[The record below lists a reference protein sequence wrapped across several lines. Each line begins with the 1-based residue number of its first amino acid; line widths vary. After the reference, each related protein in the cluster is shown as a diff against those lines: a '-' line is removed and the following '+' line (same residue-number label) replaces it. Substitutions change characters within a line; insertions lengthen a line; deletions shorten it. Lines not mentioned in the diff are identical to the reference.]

1 MRSPAFTLVCT
12 LLCALLCVARLPAQS
27 TTLASLSTGG
37 HAADGE
43 CLYPEISPDGRWL
56 VFQSSAAT
64 LVPGDTNGAKDIFVR
79 DLLLGTTVCA
89 SPSATGAFANG
100 DSLDPDLSDDGRF
113 VTFFSY
119 ATDLVAGDTNEK
131 PDIFVRDLAL
141 GTTLCAS
148 VDAAGVP
155 WGGRY
160 PSLSADGRFVAF
172 DSKSEQLV
180 PFDTNGERD
189 VFVHDCLTGATVR
202 VSVASTGRQG
212 DGDSRDVSL
221 SPDGRFAAFES
232 LAGNLVDG
240 DTNGVLDVFVHDLQ
254 TGVTVRASVSGTG
267 AEGNGE
273 SGDASLSESGHYV
286 AFSSYSDNLVSADFN
301 WTGDVFVRDL
311 QLGTTVRASI
321 GASGLDADGA
331 SYDPTLTDDGRF
343 LVCYS
348 EATNLVLGDTNNLD
362 DIFLCD
368 LTTNTIERVSV
379 SSAGQEGDGAC
390 LYSDVSA
397 DGRFVVFD
405 SLATNL
411 APGDANAVRDVFVR
425 DLSNSF
431 ATLCAGD
438 GSLAT
443 PCPCGHIGAGGRGC
457 PNSSGSGGARLE
469 AAGATAPDSVHLLA
483 WGLGPNAFA
492 LFLQGD
498 AAGGAGVPFGDG
510 VRCVGGNVKRLF
522 SKTASGGAVRAP
534 ATGDVS
540 LSARSAAR
548 GDVLTPG
555 STRYYDVY
563 YRDPNVSFCPGA
575 TFNVTNAVRV
585 NW

>member
-1 MRSPAFTLVCT
+1 MRSPTFALV
-12 LLCALLCVARLPAQS
+12 CALLLAVRAPAQS

-56 VFQSSAAT
+56 VFQSSAST

-89 SPSATGAFANG
+89 SPSATGGFADG

-113 VTFFSY
+113 ITFFSY

-141 GTTLCAS
+141 GTTHCAS

-180 PFDTNGERD
+180 PSDTNGERD

-202 VSVASTGRQG
+202 VSVAATGRQG
-212 DGDSRDVSL
+212 DGDSRDASL
-221 SPDGRFAAFES
+221 SPDGRFVAFES
-232 LAGNLVDG
+232 LAANLVDG
-240 DTNGVLDVFVHDLQ
+240 DANGVLDVFVHDLQ
-254 TGVTVRASVSGTG
+254 NGATVRVSVSSTD
-267 AEGNGE
+267 AEGNGD
-273 SGDASLSESGHYV
+273 SGDVSISALGRYV
-286 AFSSYSDNLVSADFN
+286 AFSSYSDNLAAFDFN

-311 QLGTTVRASI
+311 QLGTTMRASL
-321 GASGLDADGA
+321 GALGTDPDGQ

-343 LVCYS
+343 LVFYS
-348 EATNLVLGDTNNLD
+348 EATNLVLGDTNFVD

-368 LTTNTIERVSV
+368 LVSSSLERVSV
-379 SSAGQEGDGAC
+379 SSTGQEGDGAC
-390 LYSDVSA
+390 IYSDVSA

-411 APGDANAVRDVFVR
+411 APGDVNGVRDVFLHDR
-425 DLSNSF
+425 SSSF
-431 ATLCAGD
+431 ATQCSGD

-443 PCPCGHIGAGGRGC
+443 PCPCGNVGAGGRGC

-469 AAGATAPDSVHLLA
+469 AAGATQPDSVHLLA

-498 AAGGAGVPFGDG
+498 AASGGVPFGDG

-534 ATGDVS
+534 AAGDVS